1 LLQSI
6 TGVSAQ
12 QPFAVVVNEEIQV
25 NEKDRKFRLRFAQHD
40 SSNGLPQK

>member
-6 TGVSAQ
+6 AGVSAQ

-25 NEKDRKFRLRFAQHD
+25 NGRDGKIRLRLAT
-40 SSNGLPQK
+40 